1 MKPIYCLFF
10 SSVLFVAACS
20 APSPLEYALQQ
31 AGDNRPELERVLE
44 HYKSDPEKLA
54 AAEFLIENMP
64 AHVSYKNGEAMRK
77 YYEAA
82 IPILES
88 DMHPQK
94 QRDTLY
100 YITKEV
106 MPGIDRELVSDIKI
120 MKSDYLIYSID
131 HAFLQWKS
139 RPWADHINFD
149 EFCEFLLPYKTAEK
163 QELDYWRDTLGN
175 FFSYNL
181 THQLRD
187 DDEYNTTYRAVDI
200 VRNEILN
207 KVTRF
212 GWYTEAGYELL
223 SAPTMRRITH
233 GRCIDYVNV
242 AVSTYRSLGIPA
254 IIDATPFYGR
264 FRAGHSWD
272 VIISDRGEQL
282 PSEWD
287 LATEHGKRFF
297 PEQRFPK
304 VYRQTYAINRD
315 RVRYRNESVFKY
327 PFDYC
332 EKDVTELYTR
342 TSDIE
347 IDIRSNVNLVEKYC
361 YIAIFNGHNVEWSL
375 VDFGEINN
383 GKACFKNIGRNVLY
397 LAMGYNGKA
406 LVPIS
411 DPFILHRDGSIEYF
425 IFDGSQ
431 KRSLDIHRKYFE
443 GRNVAEMRLRL
454 KGGKIQAANRAD
466 FSDAVTMVTIENQY
480 VPDKFEINDNNGYR
494 YWRYLGADGSHG
506 SVAELQFFDADTIAT
521 GSPIGCKSASKESI
535 EKAFDGNYLT
545 NYETEDNPD
554 GSWIGMDFGT
564 KRQIR
569 NVRIIPRSDDNDIHA
584 GDVYELLYYNG
595 NQWVSLG
602 KKTATSNVLHYDDV
616 PAHALYWVK
625 DHTQG
630 WDERPFIIRDKEQ
643 IEWR

>member
-1 MKPIYCLFF
+1 MKAIYCLFF
-10 SSVLFVAACS
+10 SSVLFAAACS
-20 APSPLEYALQQ
+20 TQSPLEYALQQ
-31 AGDNRPELERVLE
+31 AGDNRPELERVLD

-64 AHVSYKNGEAMRK
+64 AHLSYKDSAAIHR

-82 IPILES
+82 LPILES
-88 DMHPQK
+88 DMHPVQ

-100 YITKEV
+100 YITDKV
-106 MPGIDRELVSDIKI
+106 MPGLNTKLVSDVKI
-120 MKSDYLIYSID
+120 MTADYLIYSID
-131 HAFLQWKS
+131 HAFNQWKT
-139 RPWADHINFD
+139 RPWADHITFD
-149 EFCEFLLPYKTAEK
+149 EFCEFLLPYKTAER
-163 QELDYWRDTLGN
+163 QEFDYWRDTLSD
-175 FFSYNL
+175 FFFENL
-181 THQLRD
+181 KNQLID
-187 DDEYNTTYRAVDI
+187 DDEYNTTYRTVDI
-200 VRNEILN
+200 VRNEMLN
-207 KVTRF
+207 KVTRY
-212 GWYTEAGYELL
+212 GWYTNKGYEFL

-233 GRCIDYVNV
+233 GGCIDYVNV
-242 AVSTYRSLGIPA
+242 AVSTYRSLGIPS
-254 IIDATPFYGR
+254 IIDRTPFYGR

-304 VYRQTYAINRD
+304 IYRRTYAINRE

-347 IDIRSNVNLVEKYC
+347 INIRSNVNIVEKFC

-397 LAMGYNGKA
+397 LAMGYNGNA

-411 DPFILHRDGSIEYF
+411 DPFILHRDGSIEYYV
-425 IFDGSQ
+425 FDGSQ

-466 FSDAVTMVTIENQY
+466 FSDSITMVTIENQY

-494 YWRYLGADGSHG
+494 YWRYLGADDSHG
-506 SVAELQFFDADTIAT
+506 SIAELQFFDVDTIAT
-521 GSPIGCKSASKESI
+521 GTPIGCKSASKESI

-554 GSWIGMDFGT
+554 GSWVGMDFGT
-564 KRQIR
+564 KKQIR
-569 NVRIIPRSDDNDIHA
+569 NVRIIPRSDDNDIHV

-595 NQWVSLG
+595 TQWVSLG

-630 WDERPFIIRDKEQ
+630 WDERPFIIRENDQ